1 MRPITTRDGRAPVA
15 STEADGLS
23 RRPVAP
29 LVPTPPAP
37 KPVALLE
44 VLSQRVDAEL
54 GSWSEGVQPLLHDVR
69 QALLALDP
77 PGDGMLPSPQD
88 QQKLR
93 AKATAAL
100 EEAEDVL
107 EALQL
112 GARSGGRRSG

>member
-1 MRPITTRDGRAPVA
+1 MTRDGRVPVA
-15 STEADGLS
+15 SLEADGPS
-23 RRPVAP
+23 RRPGTPIA
-29 LVPTPPAP
+29 PTPPAP

-54 GSWSEGVQPLLHDVR
+54 GSWREGVQPLLHDVR
-69 QALLALDP
+69 QVLLSLDP
-77 PGDGMLPSPQD
+77 PGDAMLPSPQE

-93 AKATAAL
+93 ARATAAL

-112 GARSGGRRSG
+112 GARSGGRGSG